1 MVLVESV
8 VTRFGLNEVEK
19 ALVHVI
25 DVVLEDELEDI
36 TVFCVDSRVTDSQIE
51 THAHEI
57 DTVESIKSQT
67 QGGVRRFV

>member
-1 MVLVESV
+1 MVSVESV

-51 THAHEI
+51 VHTREI
-57 DTVESIKSQT
+57 DTVEPIKSQT